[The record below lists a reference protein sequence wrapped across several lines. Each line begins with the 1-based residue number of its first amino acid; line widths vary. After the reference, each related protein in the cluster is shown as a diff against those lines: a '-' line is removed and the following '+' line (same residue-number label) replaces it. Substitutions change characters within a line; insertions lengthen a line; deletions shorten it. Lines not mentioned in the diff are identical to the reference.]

1 MSNYTYLAH
10 YGVKGQKHGER
21 KYQNKDGSLT
31 PLGRVHYGV
40 GAARKAA
47 HNAKEA
53 IRKKVAPTNVELNAQ
68 IRKQRSKNLNKQ
80 KREELKQLKKGI
92 DPAKK
97 ESKSEVKGT
106 HKKFYEMTDK
116 EIQDKINRL
125 DKEIKLAD
133 LEFQASLTPGKRFV
147 YQNVKS
153 GAGEAL
159 KEVSKSVLT
168 KTGKEMFGISDNDG
182 KKKDDNKKKDN
193 NKKGEDLT
201 EATKEY
207 RRKTAEIN
215 ARRGYEKAKKDEEDA
230 KAAEKEARKKAK
242 ADEFNRVRN
251 NVSDATAGYK
261 ERYEKA
267 QKKKESTQKSKVSW
281 RPKETYISQEEYERR
296 YGKKP
301 YGYLN

>member
-97 ESKSEVKGT
+97 ESKSEAKGT

-168 KTGKEMFGISDNDG
+168 KTGKEMFGISDNNG
-182 KKKDDNKKKDN
+182 KKEEKKEKKENN

-201 EATKEY
+201 DATKEY

-215 ARRGYEKAKKDEEDA
+215 ARMGYEKAKKSEEA
-230 KAAEKEARKKAK
+230 SKAADKEARKEAKAK
-242 ADEFNRVRN
+242 AK
-251 NVSDATAGYK
+251 A
-261 ERYEKA
+261 ER
-267 QKKKESTQKSKVSW
+267 VSW
-281 RPKETYISQEEYERR
+281 IPKETYISKEEYERR
-296 YGKKP
+296 HGK
-301 YGYLN
+301 NSRS

>member
-47 HNAKEA
+47 HNVKEA

-106 HKKFYEMTDK
+106 HKKFYELTDK

-168 KTGKEMFGISDNDG
+168 KTGKEMFGISENDG
-182 KKKDDNKKKDN
+182 KKKDDNKSG
-193 NKKGEDLT
+193 KGSIVHND
-201 EATKEY
+201 
-207 RRKTAEIN
+207 
-215 ARRGYEKAKKDEEDA
+215 G
-230 KAAEKEARKKAK
+230 
-242 ADEFNRVRN
+242 
-251 NVSDATAGYK
+251 AG
-261 ERYEKA
+261 RIFRID
-267 QKKKESTQKSKVSW
+267 V
-281 RPKETYISQEEYERR
+281 
-296 YGKKP
+296 
-301 YGYLN
+301 